1 MRKKK
6 SLHININHTIW
17 GKIYNYFIQ
26 FSKAFKIVIK
36 KILMLSCLWLVRFI
50 KKFFESDRV
59 GELVVIIWELL
70 G

>member
-59 GELVVIIWELL
+59 GELVVII
-70 G
+70 